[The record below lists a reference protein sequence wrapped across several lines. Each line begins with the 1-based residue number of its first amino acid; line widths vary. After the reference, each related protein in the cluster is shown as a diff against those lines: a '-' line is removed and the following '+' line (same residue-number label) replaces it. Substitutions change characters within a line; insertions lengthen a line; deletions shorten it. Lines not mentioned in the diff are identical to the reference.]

1 MCCVHKNAQRERN
14 IFVYFL
20 CVLVLQC
27 VKQTRADLKIRTANS
42 LAKSSSLRESLGD
55 YLDDYGSGPMDAAA
69 ANGINL

>member
-1 MCCVHKNAQRERN
+1 MLNDKET
-14 IFVYFL
+14 YL
-20 CVLVLQC
+20 CIPLRVGIAVC
-27 VKQTRADLKIRTANS
+27 FEQTRADFKIRTANS

>member
-1 MCCVHKNAQRERN
+1 MLCAQECTTTLQQICIFSLRVGVAVCVE
-14 IFVYFL
+14 
-20 CVLVLQC
+20 
-27 VKQTRADLKIRTANS
+27 QTRADLKIRTTNS